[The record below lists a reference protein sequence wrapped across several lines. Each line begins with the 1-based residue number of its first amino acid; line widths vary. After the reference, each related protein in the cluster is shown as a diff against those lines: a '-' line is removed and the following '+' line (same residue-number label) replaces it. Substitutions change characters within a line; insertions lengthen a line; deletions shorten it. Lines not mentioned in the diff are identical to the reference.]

1 MPMMSSRLCL
11 ALLLALGVAAHA
23 AAKDFLPVIVY
34 DFGGKFDRSFNQSA
48 SEGAQK
54 FKADTGVAYREFEI
68 TNAAQREQFMAQAA
82 KRGATIIVAIGF
94 TQASAVEKVA
104 RQFPEVKFTIV
115 DAVVDLPNVQSINFR
130 EQESSF
136 LCGMAAALASKT
148 GKIGF
153 VGGMDIPL
161 IRKFALGYVEGA
173 KYVNPQVEVFE
184 NMTGTTPAAWGD
196 PTKGA
201 ELAKSQFGR
210 GADVVFHAAGAT
222 GIGVMQAAADAGLL
236 SIGCDSNQDYLHPG
250 SVLTSALKRVDVAVD
265 KAFTDARNGTWKPGQ
280 LVLGLAENGVDYS
293 FDEHNRTV
301 LTPAMKQ
308 RLDQAR
314 ADIVSGKIKVSEYK
328 P

>member
-11 ALLLALGVAAHA
+11 ALLLALGVAAQA
-23 AAKDFLPVIVY
+23 AARDFLPVIVY

-54 FKADTGVAYREFEI
+54 FRADTGVAYREFEI

-250 SVLTSALKRVDVAVD
+250 SVLTSALKRVDVAVY
-265 KAFTDARNGTWKPGQ
+265 KAFTDARNGTWKSGQ

-301 LTPAMKQ
+301 LTLAMKQ
-308 RLDQAR
+308 RLDRAR
-314 ADIVSGKIKVSEYK
+314 ADIVSGKVKVSEYK